1 MKKVLVIGSGISG
14 LTTAIECASRNIHV
28 TMVSPFPS
36 ERAQSVLAA
45 GGINAALDHKDEGD
59 SIESHIE
66 DTLKGGCFIAGREAV
81 TGLCKTAPEILAW
94 LEHLGTVFSRTAEGK
109 IDQRAFGGQSHRRTC
124 YCGASTGKQI
134 VTALVMEA
142 RRYEGLGLIKR
153 LLWTDFHSG
162 LIRDG
167 VCYGARLFNEGTRRL
182 EDVTADAVVIATGGQ
197 NALFGKTT
205 GSTQCDGY
213 TAGKLFMQGAE
224 LKNLEFIQYHPTTI
238 LTGQKK
244 MLISEAARG
253 EGGRLYYEEGGKRVY
268 FMEEKY
274 GEKGNLMPRDVVSR
288 TMYELHKPV
297 FLDVSFLGKKK
308 ILERI
313 PEIYDICM
321 KYRGI
326 DISKE
331 SIPVEPSVHFFMG
344 GLAVNL
350 NHETNIKNL
359 YAVGECASIYHGAN
373 RLGGNSL
380 LAAVYSGRTAAKAI
394 ADSSNMNYTP
404 TDNMSS
410 ENNASIIRC
419 FAESLAKDQKKLEDG
434 YKTSSSFSVMHVR
447 KLLAD
452 LMQER
457 LGIARSETE
466 LSKGIDEV
474 TFLLENVDKIHF
486 NASEMP
492 YFNYSVGGILALAKA
507 TLIAAESRKESR
519 GAHVRTDYPETN
531 DEFRASTILTYNNG
545 SITTRL
551 DIEGNYE
558 R

>member
-1 MKKVLVIGSGISG
+1 M
-14 LTTAIECASRNIHV
+14 
-28 TMVSPFPS
+28 
-36 ERAQSVLAA
+36 
-45 GGINAALDHKDEGD
+45 
-59 SIESHIE
+59 
-66 DTLKGGCFIAGREAV
+66 
-81 TGLCKTAPEILAW
+81 
-94 LEHLGTVFSRTAEGK
+94 
-109 IDQRAFGGQSHRRTC
+109 
-124 YCGASTGKQI
+124 
-134 VTALVMEA
+134 
-142 RRYEGLGLIKR
+142 
-153 LLWTDFHSG
+153 
-162 LIRDG
+162 
-167 VCYGARLFNEGTRRL
+167 
-182 EDVTADAVVIATGGQ
+182 TADAVVIATGGQ

-466 LSKGIDEV
+466 LRKGIDEV

-507 TLIAAESRKESR
+507 TLLAAESRKESR